1 MDVQEPGASKR
12 FVFKA
17 CRRLAKRKRGHK
29 AQRDAQQK
37 AAEALMVW
45 MPNWKQLQHRF
56 SRGVH
61 VGFLEVIQEYG
72 IS

>member
-1 MDVQEPGASKR
+1 MGGVDVQEPGAYKT

-45 MPNWKQLQHRF
+45 MPTWKQVQHRF
-56 SRGVH
+56 SRGVQD
-61 VGFLEVIQEYG
+61 GFLELIWE
-72 IS
+72 